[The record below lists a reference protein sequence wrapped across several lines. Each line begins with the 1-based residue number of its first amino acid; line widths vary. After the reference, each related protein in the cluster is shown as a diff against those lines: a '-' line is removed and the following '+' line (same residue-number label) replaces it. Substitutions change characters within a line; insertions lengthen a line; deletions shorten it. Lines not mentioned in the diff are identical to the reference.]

1 MINPLKIFVFF
12 QLFEVNEKMS
22 NVERF
27 AKETAEK
34 CAEISDKRKT
44 SKRCK
49 QIDQLKESNTQL
61 KDVIFYDPT
70 WNRWHD

>member
-1 MINPLKIFVFF
+1 
-12 QLFEVNEKMS
+12 MS

-34 CAEISDKRKT
+34 CAEISGNRGNT
-44 SKRCK
+44 KRCK

-61 KDVIFYDPT
+61 KDVNFNEFQLIVMVKNVFFFSL
-70 WNRWHD
+70 

>member
-1 MINPLKIFVFF
+1 
-12 QLFEVNEKMS
+12 MS

-34 CAEISDKRKT
+34 CAEISDKRGN

-49 QIDQLKESNTQL
+49 QIDHLKESNIQL
-61 KDVIFYDPT
+61 KDVIFLRISL
-70 WNRWHD
+70 NKF